1 MSTADITSAF
11 EASVAAAVAA
21 ALSAVIAA
29 AGYGKVHQGSAS
41 CFTPITKEERMA
53 DVRPVSQRTWREKG
67 KSVRLFPV

>member
-29 AGYGKVHQGSAS
+29 CRLWKGAPRE
-41 CFTPITKEERMA
+41 CFLFHTDNER
-53 DVRPVSQRTWREKG
+53 RKNG
-67 KSVRLFPV
+67 